1 MLLHF
6 RGGDRNIYSAG
17 AKKYLTNLK
26 NHLRLNI
33 IRTLKRINLYAGE
46 VLGIASLTREE
57 GRSIFA
63 RVVGWTSPPSIGIQY
78 PMRREADEWCALQRS
93 ILRLSPG
100 EFIGDTWLD
109 EDSHLPNI
117 LRYFAYSNQTLE
129 RIGKKTFN
137 IVPITSIKSHF
148 ISIDTSVLWGI
159 LKGAGI
165 VSCSLAV
172 FDVLRDDHWRSAFD
186 LSKIVGGSHNF
197 THLVE
202 TDGIS
207 ICVHQTKMTEAS
219 ASGTTIRSS
228 DRVIGLDPGKIT
240 LMHAAVPLPDGT
252 FKSVEFR
259 RTQYQREAGMY
270 TARRKT
276 ETWSDG
282 IRKELAVLSV
292 VSTKGIAIDRMY
304 EYMDAYMDIKEAL
317 WCEYTKPRWARQRL
331 RLYGGKKRSYAKFF
345 NRLED
350 NLHDGRT
357 VIAYGHARPSPG
369 NIRGKYDAPTTR
381 SFKECSLRFPTKT
394 VDEFRTSKVDCETNQ
409 ILKEVRLQQVQ
420 RTVRGLLWCDST
432 INTRSKFVNRDLNA
446 AINIRRCA
454 VLPQRPPE
462 LSRLGHPKLRLA
474 VGKWIKK

>member
-17 AKKYLTNLK
+17 A
-26 NHLRLNI
+26 

-137 IVPITSIKSHF
+137 MVPITSIKSHF

-159 LKGAGI
+159 LKDAGI

-172 FDVLRDDHWRSAFD
+172 FDVLRVDHWRSAFD

-228 DRVIGLDPGKIT
+228 DRVIGIDPGKIT

-282 IRKELAVLSV
+282 IRKELTVLSE

-304 EYMDAYMDIKEAL
+304 EYMDAYMDIKEAV

-331 RLYGGKKRSYAKFF
+331 RLYGGKKEKLCQVLQQVRGHA
-345 NRLED
+345 
-350 NLHDGRT
+350 GRT
-357 VIAYGHARPSPG
+357 VIAHGHARPSPG
-369 NIRGKYDAPTTR
+369 NIRGKYHSMMRLPRVPSR
-381 SFKECSLRFPTKT
+381 SALSDFPQK
-394 VDEFRTSKVDCETNQ
+394 RLTSSE
-409 ILKEVRLQQVQ
+409 
-420 RTVRGLLWCDST
+420 
-432 INTRSKFVNRDLNA
+432 
-446 AINIRRCA
+446 
-454 VLPQRPPE
+454 
-462 LSRLGHPKLRLA
+462 HPKST
-474 VGKWIKK
+474 VKQIKF